1 MLAINAFRHAKKM
14 LQCFHCREIHF
25 DKGRDGIAK
34 ISFSEPGGKVN
45 VLSLATLETLR
56 DLLTQTKDVKALV
69 INIENLAGAD
79 LKMIRQGL
87 SDPIL
92 LRKIVETGHDV
103 FSRLAHLPI
112 PTIAFIDKCCLG
124 GGLELALACDY
135 RVVTNDP
142 KTILGLP
149 EVKLGLFPCWG
160 GTQRLPRLV
169 GGPQALNLIMNG
181 ETVSASQAREM
192 QLADAIFSRE
202 MLWENGR
209 EFLEFCITLKGKK
222 EVQKNREKILTPS
235 WPGFA
240 EERYSRPGHLA
251 ADIMYAAN
259 EISLAEALTFEMQ
272 YFLLMP
278 PEAMSEARTLVSA
291 FLDKK
296 PPFSKE

>member
-14 LQCFHCREIHF
+14 LQSFNHREIHF

-45 VLSLATLETLR
+45 VLSLATLETFR

-87 SDPIL
+87 DDPIL

-103 FSRLAHLPI
+103 FSQLAHLPI
-112 PTIAFIDKCCLG
+112 PTIAFIDKSCLG

-135 RVVTNDP
+135 RVVTNDQ

-169 GGPQALNLIMNG
+169 GGPQGLNLIMNG
-181 ETVSASQAREM
+181 ETVSGSQAREM

-202 MLWENGR
+202 VLWEHGR
-209 EFLEFCITLKGKK
+209 EFLEFCLTPKGKK
-222 EVQKNREKILTPS
+222 EVQKNREKILNPS
-235 WPGFA
+235 WPGF
-240 EERYSRPGHLA
+240 
-251 ADIMYAAN
+251 I
-259 EISLAEALTFEMQ
+259 
-272 YFLLMP
+272 
-278 PEAMSEARTLVSA
+278 
-291 FLDKK
+291 
-296 PPFSKE
+296 KETVA